1 MQQDGWR
8 ASCPCGWLSGLRQA
22 RGACEESSLL
32 HWHDEHQFA
41 RFNGSD
47 DGFRIGRV
55 LAERLPD
62 VFTAQASIE
71 QGQLRLRQNGNL
83 LKVRIH
89 RSEELAHLEGH
100 TVDVRVMSRT
110 LGEPTYVRVSRLA
123 LPPVL
128 PRTPPGI
135 VTPLRGKARK
145 KKLGRE
151 AAQRKAR

>member
-1 MQQDGWR
+1 MQCKVPLWPARLGR
-8 ASCPCGWLSGLRQA
+8 TLRLSALRLSWA
-22 RGACEESSLL
+22 RGRRPSK
-32 HWHDEHQFA
+32 W
-41 RFNGSD
+41 
-47 DGFRIGRV
+47 
-55 LAERLPD
+55 PP
-62 VFTAQASIE
+62 
-71 QGQLRLRQNGNL
+71 LRLRQNGNL